1 MNFIPLFTTAR
12 VIRASY
18 QIVLTIWLFWYLVK
32 RIHDG
37 QGPRHRSAR
46 YTGRDSRWLDVN

>member
-12 VIRASY
+12 VIRSSY
-18 QIVLTIWLFWYLVK
+18 QIVLTSWLFWHLVK
-32 RIHDG
+32 RINDR

-46 YTGRDSRWLDVN
+46 YNGRDGRWLDVN